1 MRRILT
7 AIGAAAAFLA
17 IAAATATIGAS
28 PDPQVIHLTVHRF
41 AYNKT
46 AITVKKGTPVVIE
59 IASLDVL
66 HGFSLP
72 DFGVR
77 ADVEPG
83 KVARVTFTPDKA
95 GDFTYLC
102 DIFCGSGHENVH
114 GILTV
119 TE

>member
-7 AIGAAAAFLA
+7 AIGVAAAFLA

-46 AITVKKGTPVVIE
+46 AIAVKKGTPVVIE

-119 TE
+119 TD